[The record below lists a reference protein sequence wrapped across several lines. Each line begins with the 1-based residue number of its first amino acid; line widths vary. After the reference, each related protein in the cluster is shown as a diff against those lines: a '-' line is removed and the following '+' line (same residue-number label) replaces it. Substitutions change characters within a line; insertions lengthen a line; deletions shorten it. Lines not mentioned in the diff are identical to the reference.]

1 MAIDTHDLT
10 GEQHPADHSAAHIED
25 ELVAAEA
32 AVDAE
37 AEARE
42 DLGKVPVRL
51 ILAVGAP
58 TLAAAVMV
66 GGIFQGVT
74 PRLYAAVA
82 GLLGVGTAVVASR
95 LLRRPL
101 VAYAVMLVGLFAIGL
116 VMLLPDVGDVF
127 EVSQRVSEAAAQS
140 DLLSPPSPFEPGW
153 HAVVGWIMGIV
164 GFAAAWTAIV
174 VGARSIGLLLPLP
187 IAAVAG
193 ISVADD
199 QQVISGAVVL
209 VLLAVGLGLLS
220 SQNEIGDDDT
230 VNPGLAYEL
239 RRAAKALPLLAVL
252 VVALVVGRDQIGF
265 LFPDPIIDPAQ
276 EPQRPRTRPLTEVE
290 DRVLFEVRDPIIDGV
305 RIEAPTGPW
314 RTGVL
319 DVYDGES
326 WRLPPFAAS
335 ELADVEEDGILD
347 PTKAQATAV
356 SVTVKGLTGLVL
368 PALPN
373 SSVVKTRGA
382 QIGFDPRSGTI
393 RMVNGQVPGGLQ
405 YIVAASSIPSVAD
418 LDAVPEKIPAELE
431 QFVDMPKVP
440 PAAQALIEQAATDA
454 DGDSLWR
461 RFDWLRNYLLSAE
474 TGITA
479 TGAGTPV
486 DVPPARVEDMIAG
499 SGHGSPFEIVAA
511 QAMFAR
517 WMGIPSRIGFGF
529 DGGTRI
535 NEGEYL
541 EVRPQH
547 GAAWVEVWFGDYGW
561 LPVIGTPQKAEP
573 TVGSDPSMQRF
584 DPNIQPGDEI
594 GAQVYVPVIVPPDS
608 VLGLQIALGALGMVP
623 IILLIIVIYFAI
635 PAIQKMVLRGR
646 RRTAALREGTRARVA
661 LAYSEL
667 RDYATDL
674 GYRHPTDTPLMFVDR
689 VMDDEEHR
697 ELAWMTTRVL
707 WGDLHDDRD
716 PLLATTAEELSKSLR
731 ARLGAAQPASVRF
744 LAVISRLS
752 LRDPYD
758 PSHVRVVG
766 RVRRWRE
773 ARKARVE
780 VDTQLEQLEQQE
792 QMYENA

>member
-1 MAIDTHDLT
+1 MAIDTDELA
-10 GEQHPADHSAAHIED
+10 GPDQHPEDHSAAHIEA
-25 ELVAAEA
+25 ELIAAEVAAET
-32 AVDAE
+32 E
-37 AEARE
+37 PRE
-42 DLGKVPVRL
+42 ELGKVPIRL
-51 ILAVGAP
+51 TLAVAAP
-58 TLAAAVMV
+58 TVAAAVMV
-66 GGIFQGVT
+66 GGIFDGPS
-74 PRLYAAVA
+74 PRIYAAVA

-101 VAYAVMLVGLFAIGL
+101 LAYAVMILGLFAIGL
-116 VMLLPDVGDVF
+116 VVLLPNVGDVF
-127 EVSQRVSEAAAQS
+127 QVSQRVSEAASQS
-140 DLLSPPSPFEPGW
+140 DLLRPPVPFDPGW

-174 VGARSIGLLLPLP
+174 VRSRSIGLLLPLP

-193 ISVADD
+193 ISVPDN
-199 QQVISGAVVL
+199 QQVVSGAVVL
-209 VLLAVGLGLLS
+209 VLLALGLGLLS

-230 VNPGLAYEL
+230 VNPGLAFEL
-239 RRAAKALPLLAVL
+239 RRAAKALPVLAIL
-252 VVALVVGRDQIGF
+252 VVALVVGRDQLSF
-265 LFPDPIIDPAQ
+265 LFPAPIIDPAEQ
-276 EPQRPRTRPLTEVE
+276 PQKPKTHPLTDVE
-290 DRVLFEVRDPIIDGV
+290 DRVLFEVRDPIINGK
-305 RIEAPTGPW
+305 RIVAPTGPW

-335 ELADVEEDGILD
+335 ELADIKDDGVLD
-347 PTKAQATAV
+347 PTKKQATAV
-356 SVTVKGLTGLVL
+356 SITVKGLTGLVL

-373 SSVVKTRGA
+373 SSVINTQGV
-382 QIGFDPRSGTI
+382 QIGFDPRSGTV

-418 LDAVPEKIPAELE
+418 LDAVPDDIPAELK
-431 QFVDMPKVP
+431 QFLDMPDPP
-440 PAAQALIEQAATDA
+440 PAVKALIQQAAVEA
-454 DGDSLWR
+454 NGDTRWR

-547 GAAWVEVWFGDYGW
+547 GAAWVEVWFGAYGW

-573 TVGSDPSMQRF
+573 TVGADPSMQRF

-594 GAQVYVPVIVPPDS
+594 GAQVYVPVIKPPAS
-608 VLGLQIALGALGMVP
+608 VLGLQLALGALGMVP
-623 IILLIIVIYFAI
+623 IVLLLIAIYFAI
-635 PAIQKMVLRGR
+635 PAVQKTYLRGR
-646 RRTAALREGTRARVA
+646 RRSKALNEGTRARVA

-758 PSHVRVVG
+758 PSHVRVIG

-773 ARKARVE
+773 ARRAAGE
-780 VDTQLEQLEQQE
+780 IEAALEQQE
-792 QMYENA
+792 LSYESS

>member
-1 MAIDTHDLT
+1 MAIDTQELT
-10 GEQHPADHSAAHIED
+10 GQSEPHADDHSAAHIEA
-25 ELVAAEA
+25 ELAAAEA

-37 AEARE
+37 QGE
-42 DLGKVPVRL
+42 DLGKVPARL
-51 ILAVGAP
+51 TFAVAAP
-58 TLAAAVMV
+58 TLAAAIMV
-66 GGIFQGVT
+66 GGIFEGVS
-74 PRLYAAVA
+74 PRVYAALA
-82 GLLGVGTAVVASR
+82 GLLGVATAVAASR
-95 LLRRPL
+95 LLRRPP
-101 VAYAVMLVGLFAIGL
+101 VAYAVMLLGLFAIGL
-116 VMLLPDVGDVF
+116 AMLLPDVGDVF
-127 EVSQRVSEAAAQS
+127 AVSERVSEATAQS
-140 DLLSPPSPFEPGW
+140 DLLRPPVPFDPGW

-193 ISVADD
+193 ISVPDD
-199 QQVISGAVVL
+199 QQVVSGAIVL

-230 VNPGLAYEL
+230 VNPGLGYEL

-252 VVALVVGRDQIGF
+252 VLALVVGRDQLGF
-265 LFPDPIIDPAQ
+265 LFPDPIIDPAEQ
-276 EPQRPRTRPLTEVE
+276 PQKPKTRPLSEVE
-290 DRVLFEVRDPIIDGV
+290 DRVLFEVRDPVVDGV

-335 ELADVEEDGILD
+335 ELADVESDGVLD
-347 PTKAQATAV
+347 ESKKQATAV

-368 PALPN
+368 PSLPN
-373 SSVVKTRGA
+373 SSVIKTRGVE
-382 QIGFDPRSGTI
+382 IGFDPRSETI
-393 RMVNGQVPGGLQ
+393 RMVNGQVPAGLQ
-405 YIVAASSIPSVAD
+405 YIVAASSIPSVAE
-418 LDAVPEKIPAELE
+418 LDAVPDEVPAELR
-431 QFVDMPKVP
+431 QFLEMPDPP
-440 PAAQALIEQAATDA
+440 PAVEALIQQAALEA
-454 DGDSLWR
+454 NGDSRWR
-461 RFDWLRNYLLSAE
+461 RFDWLRNYLLAAE

-486 DVPPARVEDMIAG
+486 DVPPARVEDMLAG
-499 SGHGSPFEIVAA
+499 SGRGSPFEIVAA

-529 DGGTRI
+529 DGGTNI
-535 NEGEYL
+535 GEGEYL
-541 EVRPQH
+541 EVRPEH
-547 GAAWVEVWFGDYGW
+547 GAAWVEVWFGEYGW

-573 TVGSDPSMQRF
+573 TVGSDPSTQRF

-594 GAQVYVPVIVPPDS
+594 GAQVYVPVVKPPPS

-623 IILLIIVIYFAI
+623 IALALVAIYFAI
-635 PAIQKMVLRGR
+635 PAVQKVWLR
-646 RRTAALREGTRARVA
+646 RRRRAQALGEGTRARVSV
-661 LAYSEL
+661 AYSEL

-697 ELAWMTTRVL
+697 ELAWITTRVL
-707 WGDLHDDRD
+707 WGDLHDDPD

-731 ARLGAAQPASVRF
+731 DRLGAAQPASVRF
-744 LAVISRLS
+744 LALISRLS

-758 PSHVRVVG
+758 PAHTRVVG

-773 ARKARVE
+773 ARRTRREMAAR
-780 VDTQLEQLEQQE
+780 LEALGEE
-792 QMYENA
+792 A